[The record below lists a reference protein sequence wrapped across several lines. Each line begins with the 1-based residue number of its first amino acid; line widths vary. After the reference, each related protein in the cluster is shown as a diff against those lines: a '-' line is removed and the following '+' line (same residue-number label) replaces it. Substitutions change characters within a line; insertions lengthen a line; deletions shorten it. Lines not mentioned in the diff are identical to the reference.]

1 MPRAIHPDDFNWQQE
16 RGRQAERPGDIPS
29 RGWLDILK
37 RVKDRIGRSRLSII
51 SAGVAFYALMAI
63 PPGLIALVSLYGLV
77 FDPQQVGEQISSL
90 SGVLPAEAADVL
102 VKQLG
107 EIASTDR
114 TSLGVGS
121 IAAILLA
128 LWSASSGMR
137 TLMQALN
144 VAYEEEEERGT
155 IRFYAT
161 ALGLTLG
168 AVVAAIVALAL
179 VVALPAVLQFI
190 GLGTIAENAVAYSRW
205 VLLAALVLFGLAV
218 VYRYGPSRSK
228 PRWAWVSWGAAI
240 AAILWIAGSALFSLY
255 VSHFGN
261 YNKTYGSMGALV
273 ILLTWF
279 LLTAYIILLGGEIN
293 AEMERQTEK
302 DTTEADQPLGRRG
315 AEAADTVG
323 ESR

>member
-1 MPRAIHPDDFNWQQE
+1 MPRAIHPDFHWQQE

-29 RGWLDILK
+29 RGWVDILK

-63 PPGLIALVSLYGLV
+63 PPGLIALVGLYGLM
-77 FDPQQVGEQISSL
+77 FDPQQVGEQINSL
-90 SGVLPAEAADVL
+90 SGVLPAQAAEVL
-102 VKQLG
+102 VNQLG
-107 EIASTDR
+107 EITSADR
-114 TSLGVGS
+114 TSLGVGA
-121 IAAILLA
+121 IAAVLLA
-128 LWSASSGMR
+128 LWSASAGMR

-144 VAYEEEEERGT
+144 VAYEEDEKRGT
-155 IRFYAT
+155 VRFYAT
-161 ALGLTLG
+161 ALALTLG
-168 AVVAAIVALAL
+168 AVLAAIIALAL
-179 VVALPAVLQFI
+179 VVALPAALQLI
-190 GLGTIAENAVAYSRW
+190 GLGTIAENVVAYSRW
-205 VLLAALVLFGLAV
+205 VLLAAMVLVGLAV
-218 VYRYGPSRSK
+218 VYRWGPSRAK
-228 PRWAWVSWGAAI
+228 ARWAWVSWGAAI
-240 AAILWIAGSALFSLY
+240 ATVLWIAGSALFSLY

-302 DTTEADQPLGRRG
+302 DTTDAKQPLGRRG
-315 AEAADTVG
+315 AAAADTVG